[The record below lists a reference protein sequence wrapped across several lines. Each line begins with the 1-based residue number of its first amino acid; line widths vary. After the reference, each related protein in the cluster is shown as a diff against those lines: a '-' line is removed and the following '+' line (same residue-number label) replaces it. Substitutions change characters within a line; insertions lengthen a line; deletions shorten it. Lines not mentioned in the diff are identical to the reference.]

1 MNAPA
6 IVADLKQAVT
16 DFENYFMNVFKDP
29 GQFVQLTIVAVLQ
42 EVKDLLF
49 TLLDLLDGLAQ
60 VFLDVVEQMLGIM
73 NGWFNQHLDIPV
85 ISPLYKFITGLLG
98 TSESLTIL
106 HLFALLTGVP
116 LTIIHKLIFNGQ
128 KPYDG
133 IDVAGLRPSV
143 GRAPAGAS
151 EPEAAKWNQ
160 AYLVTG
166 SAYTGVVTLLDA
178 LIVAQR
184 PADPP
189 IPPTPPI
196 RIATSFSRSLADIL
210 ALVQRINCWPG
221 MFPNLP
227 HPENATAGWLLAN
240 WCIYWFPPMVDA
252 AFNPT
257 DVPEVRI
264 SCLIVLGIAASV
276 SAGRHGFSKRLH
288 RRPDRHP
295 TLALDPVVHDVGGSA
310 DPCDRLDRRPRR
322 LRLSQTGGRHV
333 DQSGSHDVALRRQS
347 RQLIGCEPTQ
357 LLFLGLGAVRF
368 PALSFPTQPVPHL
381 LRPKR
386 QGLVDVI
393 PGVE

>member
-29 GQFVQLTIVAVLQ
+29 GQFAQLTIVAVLQ

-73 NGWFNQHLDIPV
+73 NGWLNQHLDIPV

-106 HLFALLTGVP
+106 HLFALLTAVP
-116 LTIIHKLIFNGQ
+116 LTIIHKLLFNGQ
-128 KPYDG
+128 KSYDG
-133 IDVAGLRPSV
+133 INVASLRSSAE
-143 GRAPAGAS
+143 RATAGAS

-166 SAYTGVVTLLDA
+166 SAYTGVVTFLDA
-178 LIVAQR
+178 LMVAQR

-276 SAGRHGFSKRLH
+276 SAAVAMDSLNDYIAAQTVIQ
-288 RRPDRHP
+288 PWP
-295 TLALDPVVHDVGGSA
+295 LI
-310 DPCDRLDRRPRR
+310 
-322 LRLSQTGGRHV
+322 LSFMMLEEVRILVIDST
-333 DQSGSHDVALRRQS
+333 D
-347 RQLIGCEPTQ
+347 
-357 LLFLGLGAVRF
+357 GLGDSAY
-368 PALSFPTQPVPHL
+368 L
-381 LRPKR
+381 K
-386 QGLVDVI
+386 LVADTLI
-393 PGVE
+393 NLGVTTLHYVGNLDNS